1 MRNAEG
7 KRMSAT
13 DRKRLRVLIADD
25 EPLGR
30 ERISALL
37 AAHDDVEVVA
47 AVDDGVKAVDA
58 IRSLRPDIAFLDF
71 QMPGLTGFDVVRE
84 VGAERMP
91 VTIFV
96 TAYDQHALGAFELH
110 ALDYLVKP
118 FDDERFEEA
127 LRRARRAVELEEV
140 DRLRGQLLAALQG
153 GGAAAAPVTSP
164 PRPSPEYLQRIPVES
179 RGKVRVVPVADI
191 DYIVAAGVYA
201 ELHVGDRRYIV
212 RESMQTLEERL
223 DPEVFMRIHRSAIV
237 RISLVD
243 VFLRGEGGDYEVQ
256 LKNGTRLRVSR
267 ARREALEQRLGL
279 NG

>member
-1 MRNAEG
+1 M
-7 KRMSAT
+7 AT
-13 DRKRLRVLIADD
+13 GRKIRVLIADD

-30 ERISALL
+30 ERIESLL
-37 AAHDDVEVVA
+37 KQHDDVEVVA
-47 AVDDGVKAVDA
+47 AVDDGVKAADS
-58 IRSLRPDIAFLDF
+58 IRRLHPDIAFLDF
-71 QMPGLTGFDVVRE
+71 QMPGRTGFDVVRE
-84 VGAERMP
+84 VGPSQMP
-91 VTIFV
+91 ATIFV

-118 FDDERFEEA
+118 FDDDRFEEA
-127 LRRARRAVELEEV
+127 LRRAKRAVELEEV

-153 GGAAAAPVTSP
+153 GTPVPVAAAPAPAPTTD
-164 PRPSPEYLQRIPVES
+164 YLQRIPVES
-179 RGKVRVVPVADI
+179 KGKVRVVPVAEI

-223 DPEVFMRIHRSAIV
+223 DPNVFMRIHRSAIV

-256 LKNGTRLRVSR
+256 LKNGVRLRVSR
-267 ARREALEQRLGL
+267 ARREALEQHLGL